1 LRIHTH
7 IREDAILLYGFSTV
21 DEKSIFEKL
30 ITVAGIGPK
39 VALTALSSVAPA
51 DLVAAIRSCDI
62 AQLTRIPG
70 VGKKTAERMVIEL
83 RDKFDGTV
91 AGAAKPTEVTA
102 APMLSDIDID
112 LISALVNLGAPRPT
126 AEAAVLKARTSVASE
141 NFELLFRRAM
151 ELIR

>member
-1 LRIHTH
+1 
-7 IREDAILLYGFSTV
+7 
-21 DEKSIFEKL
+21 
-30 ITVAGIGPK
+30 
-39 VALTALSSVAPA
+39 
-51 DLVAAIRSCDI
+51 
-62 AQLTRIPG
+62 
-70 VGKKTAERMVIEL
+70 MVIEL

-91 AGAAKPTEVTA
+91 AGASKPAEVNA
-102 APMLSDIDID
+102 GPMLSDIDID